1 MAQEHPARL
10 VHQLVPAEE
19 DSGEL
24 SQLLESL
31 DTTSRARGARG
42 PPMAGNATL
51 TARCSPTSE

>member
-19 DSGEL
+19 DDGEL

-31 DTTSRARGARG
+31 GATFRARGARG
-42 PPMAGNATL
+42 SPTAGNTTL
-51 TARCSPTSE
+51 TAHCSPTRE